1 MVSMTPLNLNLQ
13 CRWQSRAWF
22 SSVDDIVEIFAHA
35 NITAKSK
42 PYAII
47 LQHTNKGPRCTMG
60 WNQGK
65 NVSNISGHCS
75 FKGCQTS
82 QDTVPLKGI
91 KHLRTLSLSRVS
103 NISGHC
109 PFKGCQTSQDTVP
122 FKGVVCNKLFTNFIS
137 NHPNP
142 CWTLDQWLK
151 HFFKWV
157 WILSRGAWVHR
168 LAMCFVFLE
177 SWTFAAL
184 FWALGI
190 VLTNTWPCPPA
201 RHHST
206 VVQSAFPHMLA
217 VRRWR
222 EGSPLTEDALPPPLF
237 LYTIDQKPFWPF
249 LENYKK
255 ILNKF

>member
-65 NVSNISGHCS
+65 NVSNISGHC
-75 FKGCQTS
+75 
-82 QDTVPLKGI
+82 
-91 KHLRTLSLSRVS
+91 
-103 NISGHC
+103 

-151 HFFKWV
+151 LFFKWV

-206 VVQSAFPHMLA
+206 VVQSAFPHMLDANCKA
-217 VRRWR
+217 VERRFTSHWR
-222 EGSPLTEDALPPPLF
+222 RIATPPFPIYYRSKTVLAIF
-237 LYTIDQKPFWPF
+237 GKL
-249 LENYKK
+249 
-255 ILNKF
+255 

>member
-65 NVSNISGHCS
+65 NVSNISGHC
-75 FKGCQTS
+75 
-82 QDTVPLKGI
+82 
-91 KHLRTLSLSRVS
+91 
-103 NISGHC
+103 

-151 HFFKWV
+151 HFFNWV